1 MVVKKGAY
9 DVKCCLV
16 NEDTMSEVLTQYR
29 RHKGL
34 LLLVAPGLA
43 FFLVFNY
50 LPMFGLVLA
59 FKEFRLSAG
68 ILGSEWSGL
77 ENFSRLF
84 GGADFPNALR
94 NTVTI
99 SLLRLLFGFF
109 APIALAL
116 MLNEIRVSWY
126 KRTVQT
132 VTYIP
137 YFLSW
142 VILGGIFLMIFSQSG
157 PANQI
162 SQLFGVSPIEFLTN
176 DFWFIVVV
184 IATGIWQAAG
194 YGAVIYLAALAGISP
209 DLYEAAV
216 VDGAG
221 RWKQT
226 LHITIP
232 GLVPTIITLFIL
244 NLGHVLNAGFDQI
257 YNMYNPMVY
266 DAADIIDTYV
276 LRRIVLMDFGL
287 ATGAGLF
294 KSVVGLLM
302 VVLANSL
309 ARRLSGGEQGIW

>member
-1 MVVKKGAY
+1 
-9 DVKCCLV
+9 
-16 NEDTMSEVLTQYR
+16 MSEVLTQYR

-184 IATGIWQAAG
+184 IVTGIWQAAG

>member
-1 MVVKKGAY
+1 
-9 DVKCCLV
+9 
-16 NEDTMSEVLTQYR
+16 MSGVLTQYHK
-29 RHKGL
+29 HKGL
-34 LLLVAPGLA
+34 WLLVAPGLA

-50 LPMFGLVLA
+50 LPMLGLVLA

-94 NTVTI
+94 NTVII
-99 SLLRLLFGFF
+99 SFLRLLFGFF

-162 SQLFGVSPIEFLTN
+162 AQLFGVSPIEFLTD
-176 DFWFIVVV
+176 DFWFIAVV

>member
-1 MVVKKGAY
+1 MLF
-9 DVKCCLV
+9 DNDSWRL
-16 NEDTMSEVLTQYR
+16 YR

-34 LLLVAPGLA
+34 LILVLPGVL
-43 FFLVFNY
+43 FFLLFNY
-50 LPMFGLVLA
+50 LPMLGLVIA
-59 FKEFRLSAG
+59 FKDFRLVDGVMGSA
-68 ILGSEWSGL
+68 WSGL
-77 ENFSRLF
+77 DNFRRLF
-84 GGADFPNALR
+84 GGADFPLALR

-99 SLLRLLFGFF
+99 SLLRLCFGFF

-116 MLNEIRVSWY
+116 MLNEIRISWY
-126 KRTVQT
+126 KRTIQT

-142 VILGGIFLMIFSQSG
+142 VILGGIFLIMFAQNG
-157 PANQI
+157 PVNQ
-162 SQLFGVSPIEFLTN
+162 LAMMVGVEPVEFLTD
-176 DFWFIVVV
+176 DFWFIVVI

-194 YGAVIYLAALAGISP
+194 YGAVIYLAALSGISP

-226 LHITIP
+226 WHITIP
-232 GLVPTIITLFIL
+232 GLIPTIVTLFIL

-257 YNMYNPMVY
+257 YNMYNPMVF

-294 KSVVGLLM
+294 KSVVGLMM

-309 ARRLSGGEQGIW
+309 ARRVTGGEQGIW

>member
-1 MVVKKGAY
+1 
-9 DVKCCLV
+9 
-16 NEDTMSEVLTQYR
+16 MSEVLTEYR

>member
-1 MVVKKGAY
+1 
-9 DVKCCLV
+9 
-16 NEDTMSEVLTQYR
+16 
-29 RHKGL
+29 
-34 LLLVAPGLA
+34 
-43 FFLVFNY
+43 
-50 LPMFGLVLA
+50 MFGLVLA

-109 APIALAL
+109 APIVLAL

-162 SQLFGVSPIEFLTN
+162 SQLFGISPIEFLTN
-176 DFWFIVVV
+176 DFWFNRR
-184 IATGIWQAAG
+184 GHCHRD
-194 YGAVIYLAALAGISP
+194 LAGGWLWGG
-209 DLYEAAV
+209 DLFGSLGWDFPRSVRGGRRRWGRALEADFAHHHPRA
-216 VDGAG
+216 GADDYHAFHP
-221 RWKQT
+221 QSSATCST
-226 LHITIP
+226 LASTRFTTCTIP
-232 GLVPTIITLFIL
+232 WCTTQPTSSTL
-244 NLGHVLNAGFDQI
+244 
-257 YNMYNPMVY
+257 
-266 DAADIIDTYV
+266 T
-276 LRRIVLMDFGL
+276 
-287 ATGAGLF
+287 
-294 KSVVGLLM
+294 SC
-302 VVLANSL
+302 
-309 ARRLSGGEQGIW
+309 GESC

>member
-1 MVVKKGAY
+1 
-9 DVKCCLV
+9 
-16 NEDTMSEVLTQYR
+16 MSEVLTQYR

-43 FFLVFNY
+43 FFFVFNY

-68 ILGSEWSGL
+68 LLGSEWSGL

-162 SQLFGVSPIEFLTN
+162 AQLFGVSPIEFLTN

-184 IATGIWQAAG
+184 IVTGIWQAAG

>member
-1 MVVKKGAY
+1 
-9 DVKCCLV
+9 
-16 NEDTMSEVLTQYR
+16 MSEVLTQYR

-162 SQLFGVSPIEFLTN
+162 TQIFGVSPIEFLTN

-184 IATGIWQAAG
+184 IVTGIWQAAG

-257 YNMYNPMVY
+257 YNMYQSHGVRRSRHY
-266 DAADIIDTYV
+266 RHLRSAADRADGF
-276 LRRIVLMDFGL
+276 R
-287 ATGAGLF
+287 AGYGCRAF
-294 KSVVGLLM
+294 QVGGRF
-302 VVLANSL
+302 VD
-309 ARRLSGGEQGIW
+309 GGVG

>member
-1 MVVKKGAY
+1 
-9 DVKCCLV
+9 
-16 NEDTMSEVLTQYR
+16 MSEVLTQYR

-162 SQLFGVSPIEFLTN
+162 SQLFGISPIEFLTN

-184 IATGIWQAAG
+184 IVTGIWQAAG

>member
-1 MVVKKGAY
+1 
-9 DVKCCLV
+9 
-16 NEDTMSEVLTQYR
+16 MSGILFDNDSWRLYR

-34 LLLVAPGLA
+34 LLLVLPGVL
-43 FFLVFNY
+43 FFLLFNY
-50 LPMFGLVLA
+50 LPMLGLVIA
-59 FKEFRLSAG
+59 FKDFRLVDGIMGSA
-68 ILGSEWSGL
+68 WSGL
-77 ENFSRLF
+77 DNFRRLF
-84 GGADFPNALR
+84 GGADFPLALR

-99 SLLRLLFGFF
+99 SLLRLCFGFF

-116 MLNEIRVSWY
+116 MLNEIRLSWY
-126 KRTVQT
+126 KRTIQT

-142 VILGGIFLMIFSQSG
+142 VILGGIFLIMFAQNG
-157 PANQI
+157 PVNQMAMMVGI
-162 SQLFGVSPIEFLTN
+162 EPIEFLTN
-176 DFWFIVVV
+176 DFWFIVVI

-194 YGAVIYLAALAGISP
+194 YGAVIYLAALSGISP

-226 LHITIP
+226 WHITIP
-232 GLVPTIITLFIL
+232 GLIPTIVTLFIL

-257 YNMYNPMVY
+257 YNMYNPMVF

-294 KSVVGLLM
+294 KSVVGLMM

-309 ARRLSGGEQGIW
+309 ARRVSGGEQGIW

>member
-1 MVVKKGAY
+1 M
-9 DVKCCLV
+9 
-16 NEDTMSEVLTQYR
+16 NEVLTQYR
-29 RHKGL
+29 RHRGL

-77 ENFSRLF
+77 ENFARLF

-99 SLLRLLFGFF
+99 SLLRLLFGFL

-162 SQLFGVSPIEFLTN
+162 VQLFGVSPIEFLTN

-302 VVLANSL
+302 VVWANSL

>member
-1 MVVKKGAY
+1 
-9 DVKCCLV
+9 
-16 NEDTMSEVLTQYR
+16 VL
-29 RHKGL
+29 
-34 LLLVAPGLA
+34 PGVL
-43 FFLVFNY
+43 FFLLFNY
-50 LPMFGLVLA
+50 LPMLGLVIA
-59 FKEFRLSAG
+59 FKDFRLVDGIMGSA
-68 ILGSEWSGL
+68 WSGL
-77 ENFSRLF
+77 DNFRRLF
-84 GGADFPNALR
+84 GGADFPLALR

-99 SLLRLLFGFF
+99 SLLRLCFGFF

-116 MLNEIRVSWY
+116 MLNEVRVSWY
-126 KRTVQT
+126 KRTIQT

-142 VILGGIFLMIFSQSG
+142 VILGGIFLIMFAQNG
-157 PANQI
+157 PVNQ
-162 SQLFGVSPIEFLTN
+162 LAMMVGVEPIEFLTD
-176 DFWFIVVV
+176 DFWFIVVIIV
-184 IATGIWQAAG
+184 TGIWQAAG
-194 YGAVIYLAALAGISP
+194 YGAVIYLAALSGISP

-226 LHITIP
+226 WHITIP
-232 GLVPTIITLFIL
+232 GLIPTIVTLFIL

-257 YNMYNPMVY
+257 YNMYNPIVF

-309 ARRLSGGEQGIW
+309 ARRATGGEQGIW

>member
-1 MVVKKGAY
+1 M
-9 DVKCCLV
+9 
-16 NEDTMSEVLTQYR
+16 NEVLTQYR
-29 RHKGL
+29 KHKGL
-34 LLLVAPGLA
+34 LLLVAPGLV

-162 SQLFGVSPIEFLTN
+162 IQLFGVSPIEFLTN

-302 VVLANSL
+302 VVWANSL

>member
-1 MVVKKGAY
+1 
-9 DVKCCLV
+9 
-16 NEDTMSEVLTQYR
+16 MSEVLTQYR

-43 FFLVFNY
+43 FLLVFNY

-184 IATGIWQAAG
+184 IVTGIWQAAG

>member
-1 MVVKKGAY
+1 
-9 DVKCCLV
+9 
-16 NEDTMSEVLTQYR
+16 MSEVLTQYR
-29 RHKGL
+29 KHKGL

-43 FFLVFNY
+43 FFIVFNY
-50 LPMFGLVLA
+50 LPMLGLVLA

-94 NTVTI
+94 NTVVI
-99 SLLRLLFGFF
+99 SFLRLLFGFF

-162 SQLFGVSPIEFLTN
+162 AQLFGVSPIEFLTD
-176 DFWFIVVV
+176 DFWFIAVV

>member
-1 MVVKKGAY
+1 
-9 DVKCCLV
+9 
-16 NEDTMSEVLTQYR
+16 MSEVLTQYR

-43 FFLVFNY
+43 FLLVFNY

>member
-1 MVVKKGAY
+1 
-9 DVKCCLV
+9 
-16 NEDTMSEVLTQYR
+16 MSEVLTQYR

-142 VILGGIFLMIFSQSG
+142 VILGGLFLMIFSQSG

-184 IATGIWQAAG
+184 IVTGIWQAAG

>member
-1 MVVKKGAY
+1 
-9 DVKCCLV
+9 
-16 NEDTMSEVLTQYR
+16 MSGILFDNDSWRLYR

-34 LLLVAPGLA
+34 LVLVLPGVL
-43 FFLVFNY
+43 FFLLFNY
-50 LPMFGLVLA
+50 LPMLGLVIA
-59 FKEFRLSAG
+59 FKDFRLVDGVMGSA
-68 ILGSEWSGL
+68 WSGL
-77 ENFSRLF
+77 DNFRRLF
-84 GGADFPNALR
+84 GGADFPLALR

-99 SLLRLLFGFF
+99 SLLRLCFGFF

-116 MLNEIRVSWY
+116 MLNEVRLSWY
-126 KRTVQT
+126 KRTIQT

-142 VILGGIFLMIFSQSG
+142 VILGGIFLIMFAQSG
-157 PANQI
+157 PVNQMAMMVGI
-162 SQLFGVSPIEFLTN
+162 EPIEFLTN
-176 DFWFIVVV
+176 DFWFIVVI

-194 YGAVIYLAALAGISP
+194 YGAVIYLAALSGISP

-226 LHITIP
+226 WHITIP
-232 GLVPTIITLFIL
+232 GLIPTIVTLFIL

-257 YNMYNPMVY
+257 YNMYNPMVF

-294 KSVVGLLM
+294 KSVVGLMM

-309 ARRLSGGEQGIW
+309 ARRVSGGEQGIW

>member
-1 MVVKKGAY
+1 
-9 DVKCCLV
+9 
-16 NEDTMSEVLTQYR
+16 MSEVLTQYR

-77 ENFSRLF
+77 ANFSRLF

-94 NTVTI
+94 NTVAI

-162 SQLFGVSPIEFLTN
+162 AQLFGVSAIEFLTD
-176 DFWFIVVV
+176 DFWFIAVV

-226 LHITIP
+226 LHVTLP

-309 ARRLSGGEQGIW
+309 ARRLSRGEQGIW

>member
-1 MVVKKGAY
+1 
-9 DVKCCLV
+9 
-16 NEDTMSEVLTQYR
+16 MSEVLTQYR

-43 FFLVFNY
+43 FLLVFNY

-162 SQLFGVSPIEFLTN
+162 GQLFGVSPIEFLTN

>member
-1 MVVKKGAY
+1 
-9 DVKCCLV
+9 
-16 NEDTMSEVLTQYR
+16 MSEVLTQYR

-34 LLLVAPGLA
+34 LLLVAPGMA
-43 FFLVFNY
+43 FLLVFNY

>member
-1 MVVKKGAY
+1 
-9 DVKCCLV
+9 
-16 NEDTMSEVLTQYR
+16 MSEVLTQYR

-162 SQLFGVSPIEFLTN
+162 SQLFGISPIEFLTN

-184 IATGIWQAAG
+184 IVTGIWQAAG

-244 NLGHVLNAGFDQI
+244 NLRPRAQCGFRPDLQHVQSHGVRRGRHYRHLR
-257 YNMYNPMVY
+257 P
-266 DAADIIDTYV
+266 AADRAD
-276 LRRIVLMDFGL
+276 GL
-287 ATGAGLF
+287 WAGYGCRSF
-294 KSVVGLLM
+294 QVRG
-302 VVLANSL
+302 
-309 ARRLSGGEQGIW
+309 RLVDGGTS

>member
-1 MVVKKGAY
+1 
-9 DVKCCLV
+9 
-16 NEDTMSEVLTQYR
+16 MSGIRFDNDSWRLYR

-34 LLLVAPGLA
+34 LVLVLPGVL
-43 FFLVFNY
+43 FFLLFNY
-50 LPMFGLVLA
+50 LPMLGLVIA
-59 FKEFRLSAG
+59 FKDFRLVDGVMGSA
-68 ILGSEWSGL
+68 WSGL
-77 ENFSRLF
+77 DNFRRLF
-84 GGADFPNALR
+84 GGADFPLALR

-99 SLLRLLFGFF
+99 SLLRLCFGFF

-116 MLNEIRVSWY
+116 MLNEVRLSWY
-126 KRTVQT
+126 KRTIQT

-142 VILGGIFLMIFSQSG
+142 VILGGIFLIMFAQNG
-157 PANQI
+157 PVNQMAMMVGI
-162 SQLFGVSPIEFLTN
+162 EPIEFLTN
-176 DFWFIVVV
+176 DFWFIVVI

-194 YGAVIYLAALAGISP
+194 YGAVIYLAALSGISP

-226 LHITIP
+226 WHITIP
-232 GLVPTIITLFIL
+232 GLIPTIVTLFIL

-257 YNMYNPMVY
+257 YNMYNPMVF

-294 KSVVGLLM
+294 KSVVGLMM

-309 ARRLSGGEQGIW
+309 ARRVSGGEQGIW

>member
-1 MVVKKGAY
+1 MPGILF
-9 DVKCCLV
+9 DNDSWRL
-16 NEDTMSEVLTQYR
+16 YR

-34 LLLVAPGLA
+34 LVLVLPGVL
-43 FFLVFNY
+43 FFLLFNY
-50 LPMFGLVLA
+50 LPMLGLVIA
-59 FKEFRLSAG
+59 FKDFRLVDGIMGSA
-68 ILGSEWSGL
+68 WSGL
-77 ENFSRLF
+77 DNFRRLF
-84 GGADFPNALR
+84 GGADFPLALR

-99 SLLRLLFGFF
+99 SLLRLCFGFF

-116 MLNEIRVSWY
+116 MLNEIRLSWY
-126 KRTVQT
+126 KRTIQT

-142 VILGGIFLMIFSQSG
+142 VILGGIFLIMFAQNG
-157 PANQI
+157 PVNQLAMMVGI
-162 SQLFGVSPIEFLTN
+162 EPIEFLTN
-176 DFWFIVVV
+176 DFWFIVLI

-194 YGAVIYLAALAGISP
+194 YGAVIYLAALSGISP

-226 LHITIP
+226 WHITIP
-232 GLVPTIITLFIL
+232 GLIPTIVTLFIL

-257 YNMYNPMVY
+257 YNMYNPMVF

-294 KSVVGLLM
+294 KSVVGLMM

-309 ARRLSGGEQGIW
+309 ARRASGGEQGIW

>member
-1 MVVKKGAY
+1 
-9 DVKCCLV
+9 
-16 NEDTMSEVLTQYR
+16 MSEVLTQYR

-94 NTVTI
+94 NTITI

-162 SQLFGVSPIEFLTN
+162 IQLFGVSPIEFLTD

-302 VVLANSL
+302 VIWANSL

>member
-1 MVVKKGAY
+1 
-9 DVKCCLV
+9 
-16 NEDTMSEVLTQYR
+16 MSGILFDDDSWRLYR

-34 LLLVAPGLA
+34 PLLVLPGVL
-43 FFLVFNY
+43 FFLLFNY
-50 LPMFGLVLA
+50 LPMLGLVIA
-59 FKEFRLSAG
+59 FKDFRLVDG
-68 ILGSEWSGL
+68 IMGSGWSGL
-77 ENFSRLF
+77 DNFRRLF
-84 GGADFPNALR
+84 GGADFPLALR

-99 SLLRLLFGFF
+99 SLLRLCFGFF

-116 MLNEIRVSWY
+116 MLNEIRLSWY
-126 KRTVQT
+126 KRTIQT

-142 VILGGIFLMIFSQSG
+142 VILGGIFLIMFAQNG
-157 PANQI
+157 PVNQLAMMVGI
-162 SQLFGVSPIEFLTN
+162 EPIQFLTD
-176 DFWFIVVV
+176 DFWFVVLI

-194 YGAVIYLAALAGISP
+194 YGAVIYLAALSGISP

-226 LHITIP
+226 WHITIP
-232 GLVPTIITLFIL
+232 GLIPTIVTLFIL

-257 YNMYNPMVY
+257 YNMYNPMVF

-294 KSVVGLLM
+294 KSVVGLMM

-309 ARRLSGGEQGIW
+309 ARRVSGGEQGIW

>member
-1 MVVKKGAY
+1 MPGILF
-9 DVKCCLV
+9 DNDSWRL
-16 NEDTMSEVLTQYR
+16 YR

-34 LLLVAPGLA
+34 LVLVLPGVL
-43 FFLVFNY
+43 FFLLFNY
-50 LPMFGLVLA
+50 LPMLGLVIA
-59 FKEFRLSAG
+59 FKDFRLVDGIMGSA
-68 ILGSEWSGL
+68 WSGL
-77 ENFSRLF
+77 DNFRRLF
-84 GGADFPNALR
+84 GGADFPLALR

-99 SLLRLLFGFF
+99 SLLRLCFGFF

-116 MLNEIRVSWY
+116 MLNEIRLSWY
-126 KRTVQT
+126 KRTIQT

-142 VILGGIFLMIFSQSG
+142 VILGGIFLIMFAQNG
-157 PANQI
+157 PVNQLAMMVGI
-162 SQLFGVSPIEFLTN
+162 ESIEFLTN
-176 DFWFIVVV
+176 DFWFIVLI

-194 YGAVIYLAALAGISP
+194 YGAVIYLAALSGISP

-226 LHITIP
+226 WHITIP
-232 GLVPTIITLFIL
+232 GLIPTIVTLFIL

-257 YNMYNPMVY
+257 YNMYNPMVF

-294 KSVVGLLM
+294 KSVVGLMM

-309 ARRLSGGEQGIW
+309 ARRASGGEQGIW

>member
-1 MVVKKGAY
+1 
-9 DVKCCLV
+9 
-16 NEDTMSEVLTQYR
+16 MSEVLTQYR

-184 IATGIWQAAG
+184 IVTGIWQAAG

-209 DLYEAAV
+209 DLYEAAI

>member
-1 MVVKKGAY
+1 M
-9 DVKCCLV
+9 
-16 NEDTMSEVLTQYR
+16 
-29 RHKGL
+29 L
-34 LLLVAPGLA
+34 L
-43 FFLVFNY
+43 Y
-50 LPMFGLVLA
+50 
-59 FKEFRLSAG
+59 
-68 ILGSEWSGL
+68 
-77 ENFSRLF
+77 
-84 GGADFPNALR
+84 
-94 NTVTI
+94 
-99 SLLRLLFGFF
+99 
-109 APIALAL
+109 ALAL
-116 MLNEIRVSWY
+116 MLNEVRVSWY

-142 VILGGIFLMIFSQSG
+142 VILGGIFLMIFAQNG

-162 SQLFGVSPIEFLTN
+162 AYLFGVDPIEFLTD

-194 YGAVIYLAALAGISP
+194 YGAVIYLAALSGISP

-226 LHITIP
+226 VHITIP
-232 GLVPTIITLFIL
+232 GLIPTIITLFIL

-294 KSVVGLLM
+294 KSVVGLVM
-302 VVLANSL
+302 VVLANWI
-309 ARRLSGGEQGIW
+309 ARRVSGGEQGIW

>member
-1 MVVKKGAY
+1 M
-9 DVKCCLV
+9 
-16 NEDTMSEVLTQYR
+16 NEVLTQYR
-29 RHKGL
+29 KHKGL

-94 NTVTI
+94 NTITI

-157 PANQI
+157 PVNQI
-162 SQLFGVSPIEFLTN
+162 AQLFGVSPIEFLTN

-302 VVLANSL
+302 VVWANSL
-309 ARRLSGGEQGIW
+309 ARRLSRGEQGIW

>member
-1 MVVKKGAY
+1 
-9 DVKCCLV
+9 
-16 NEDTMSEVLTQYR
+16 MSEILTQYR

-162 SQLFGVSPIEFLTN
+162 TQLFGVSPIEFLTN

-184 IATGIWQAAG
+184 IVTGIWQAAG

-302 VVLANSL
+302 VVLANWL

>member
-1 MVVKKGAY
+1 
-9 DVKCCLV
+9 
-16 NEDTMSEVLTQYR
+16 MSEVLTQYR

-34 LLLVAPGLA
+34 LLLVTPGLA
-43 FFLVFNY
+43 FFLVFHY

-84 GGADFPNALR
+84 GGEDFPNALR
-94 NTVTI
+94 NTVVI
-99 SLLRLLFGFF
+99 SFLRLLFGFF

-157 PANQI
+157 PVNQI
-162 SQLFGVSPIEFLTN
+162 AQLFGVSAIEFLTD
-176 DFWFIVVV
+176 DFWFITVV

-226 LHITIP
+226 MHITIP

-309 ARRLSGGEQGIW
+309 ARRLSRGEQGIW

>member
-1 MVVKKGAY
+1 
-9 DVKCCLV
+9 
-16 NEDTMSEVLTQYR
+16 MSQVLTQYQK
-29 RHKGL
+29 HKGL

-50 LPMFGLVLA
+50 LPMLGLVLA

-84 GGADFPNALR
+84 GGSDFPNALR
-94 NTVTI
+94 NTITI
-99 SLLRLLFGFF
+99 SFLRLAFGFF
-109 APIALAL
+109 APIVLAL

-162 SQLFGVSPIEFLTN
+162 AQLFGVSPIEFLTD
-176 DFWFIVVV
+176 DFWFIAVV

-302 VVLANSL
+302 VVWANSL